1 MELFSKTVQFR
12 GTRTRILIIL
22 EPFVIMVDFALFF
35 FNWTDRLLFS
45 GKNRDIMDNQRGTR
59 TTHHL
64 NGKKCQAI
72 PPGIF
77 D

>member
-35 FNWTDRLLFS
+35 LTGPIDYYFQVRIVILWIT
-45 GKNRDIMDNQRGTR
+45 RGG
-59 TTHHL
+59 L
-64 NGKKCQAI
+64 EPLI
-72 PPGIF
+72 I
-77 D
+77 